1 MQISADLHIH
11 SKYSMATSKNMDLP
25 TLASEAKKKGI
36 DVIGTGDC
44 VHGKWLGEI
53 KKVAAMPDSNSN
65 NNSNGGSSDDES
77 LNING
82 TNFVLTCEVEDK
94 NRVHHLLIVPS
105 ISKAEE
111 LREAFI
117 PCSKNLD
124 ADGRPTL
131 TIDGVEIAQ
140 YAKDAGA
147 LIGPAHAFT
156 PWTAMYAAHD
166 SLKSCYGDLS
176 DYVSFVELGL
186 SADSDYADRIPEL
199 RRLTFLSNSDA
210 HSPWTNKFAREFNRF
225 CVEGTGFSEI
235 RLAILRQQGRYPTLN
250 AGFYP
255 QEGKYNESAC
265 IKCLV
270 HYTYNDAVSRQWK
283 CSCGGRIKKGVLDRV
298 EELSDSPEPI
308 HPPHRPPYIH
318 TVPLSE
324 IIRMAIGHAGAN
336 TKGVLTIWN
345 KLVGDCGSEIAVLI
359 DADIGAL
366 DVDARVRSALVAF
379 RDGALVIH
387 PGGGGEYGTLS
398 LPDASDGVQ
407 KTRRM
412 PPQKSLF
419 EY

>member
-44 VHGKWLGEI
+44 LHDKWLGEI
-53 KKVAAMPDSNSN
+53 KKNAA
-65 NNSNGGSSDDES
+65 SSDAGSDDGS
-77 LNING
+77 FKIKD
-82 TNFVLTCEVEDK
+82 TTFVLTCEVEDK

-131 TIDGVEIAQ
+131 KIDGVEIAQ

-176 DYVSFVELGL
+176 DYISFVELGL
-186 SADSDYADRIPEL
+186 SADSSYADRIPEL
-199 RRLTFLSNSDA
+199 RDLTFLSNSDA

-225 CVEGTGFSEI
+225 CVQGTDFSEI

-270 HYTYNDAVSRQWK
+270 HYTYDDAVSIKWK
-283 CSCGGRIKKGVLDRV
+283 CTCGGRIKKGVQDRV
-298 EELSDSPEPI
+298 QELSDSSEPI

-318 TVPLSE
+318 IVPLSE
-324 IIRMAIGHAGAN
+324 IIRMAIGYAGIN
-336 TKGVLTIWN
+336 TKGVQSIWE
-345 KLVGDCGSEIAVLI
+345 KLVGDCGSEISVLI
-359 DADIGAL
+359 DVDI
-366 DVDARVRSALVAF
+366 DS
-379 RDGALVIH
+379 
-387 PGGGGEYGTLS
+387 
-398 LPDASDGVQ
+398 
-407 KTRRM
+407 
-412 PPQKSLF
+412 
-419 EY
+419 

>member
-25 TLASEAKKKGI
+25 TLASEARKKGI
-36 DVIGTGDC
+36 DVVGTGDC

-53 KKVAAMPDSNSN
+53 KKNAASVNAGCDD
-65 NNSNGGSSDDES
+65 GSF
-77 LNING
+77 NIND
-82 TNFVLTCEVEDK
+82 TTFVLTCEVEDK
-94 NRVHHLLIVPS
+94 NRVHHLLLVPS

-131 TIDGVEIAQ
+131 NIDGVQIAQ

-166 SLKSCYGDLS
+166 SLKSCYEDLC

-199 RRLTFLSNSDA
+199 RDLTFLSNSDA
-210 HSPWTNKFAREFNRF
+210 HSPWPNKFAREFNRF
-225 CVEGTGFSEI
+225 CVKGTDFSEI
-235 RLAILRQQGRYPTLN
+235 RLAILRQKGRYPTLN

-255 QEGKYNESAC
+255 QEGKYNETAC
-265 IKCLV
+265 IKCLA
-270 HYTYNDAVSRQWK
+270 HYTYHDAVLQKWR
-283 CSCGGRIKKGVLDRV
+283 CTCRGLIKKGVRDRV
-298 EELSDSPEPI
+298 EELSGSQEPI

-318 TVPLSE
+318 IVPLSE
-324 IIRMAIGHAGAN
+324 IIRMAIGHAGVN
-336 TKGVLTIWN
+336 TKGVMDVWN
-345 KLVGDCGSEIAVLI
+345 KLVGDCGSEIAVLV
-359 DADIGAL
+359 DADIGSL
-366 DVDARVRSALVAF
+366 DVDERVVSAIAAF
-379 RDGALVIH
+379 RDKTLVIH
-387 PGGGGEYGTLS
+387 PGGGGEYGSLS
-398 LPDASDGVQ
+398 LSDMLYEP
-407 KTRRM
+407 KPKRI
-412 PPQKSLF
+412 PSQKSLF